1 MKRILPPGVLAL
13 FTLCL
18 AGQASAAGCN
28 LVEDQEARACCE
40 KNQPRQTMEQLVRMS
55 ARDDKGTL
63 SELSAK
69 LRWKRFDDGRSRA
82 RIDLTNPPH
91 QSGTAVLLTE
101 RETADSEPTAEPEVV
116 LYTPGER
123 RDRLITVSAISGE
136 MFGSNFSYE
145 DISHFYGTNEN
156 VKITRLED
164 GERDGHRTVVLQSEP
179 TDSDAAMDNGATYAR
194 VVTHL
199 DAERCVPLL
208 TQFYEE
214 GDELRKEL
222 SATESDIS
230 PEGERWVAHR
240 LLMKDLADGTSTE
253 LVIDKVVFDPEMKD
267 RLFQRSSLKRGR

>member
-1 MKRILPPGVLAL
+1 MNRILAPGILAL
-13 FTLCL
+13 FTLCA

-28 LVEDQEARACCE
+28 VIEDQEARACCE

-63 SELSAK
+63 SELSAR

-179 TDSDAAMDNGATYAR
+179 TDFDAAMDNGATYAR